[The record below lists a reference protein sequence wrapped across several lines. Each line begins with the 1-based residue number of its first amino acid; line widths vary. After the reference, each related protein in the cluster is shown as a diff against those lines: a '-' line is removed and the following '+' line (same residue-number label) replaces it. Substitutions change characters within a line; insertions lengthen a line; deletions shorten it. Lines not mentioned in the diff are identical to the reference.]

1 MPTLAKNSI
10 QSNQIF
16 IENFWRASLVRT
28 LIRIQLELDQILI
41 RLWSDLNKTFQVDD
55 QLPSVSFANSHSAG
69 DSPSETV
76 RVGDNFW
83 RLDLQNN
90 LTNVFDDSNM
100 IFKMNKLLLVMMNIT
115 SLSLCW
121 CFYDEI
127 LLWWRIDE
135 KRHDWICWRFKT
147 KIPFQFLHL
156 SATENLLKLRNFCL
170 IRSGGSSEGGGT
182 LLTMRPSQGRFRIM
196 FYYFSCMFGPE
207 VLQILG
213 AFKV

>member
-1 MPTLAKNSI
+1 MALFIRSDFDQTSI
-10 QSNQIF
+10 WVRSDF
-16 IENFWRASLVRT
+16 LRT
-28 LIRIQLELDQILI
+28 LIRF
-41 RLWSDLNKTFQVDD
+41 WSDLNKTFQVDD

-100 IFKMNKLLLVMMNIT
+100 IFKINKLLLVMINIS

-121 CFYDEI
+121 CFYDSI
-127 LLWWRIDE
+127 LLWWRRDE
-135 KRHDWICWRFKT
+135 KQQDWICWRFKS
-147 KIPFQFLHL
+147 KIPFKFLHL
-156 SATENLLKLRNFCL
+156 SAKENLLKLRNFCL
-170 IRSGGSSEGGGT
+170 SRWGGSSEGGGT

-196 FYYFSCMFGPE
+196 FYYFLCM
-207 VLQILG
+207 
-213 AFKV
+213 